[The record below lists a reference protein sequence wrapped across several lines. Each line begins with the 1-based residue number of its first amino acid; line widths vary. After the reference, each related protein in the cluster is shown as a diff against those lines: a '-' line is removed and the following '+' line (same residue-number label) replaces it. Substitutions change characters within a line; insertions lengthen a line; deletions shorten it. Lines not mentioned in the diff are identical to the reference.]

1 MCDDATNQ
9 GEALHKA
16 LVSWPQSPQRFGIN
30 LWLDGWAEDANPQ
43 VSWSEGLEWT
53 NATWCKREWKQQAVC
68 SFGISC
74 NCQSKHHVTPLIV
87 TCLQKWSTVD
97 PWSLLEIV
105 EQLAMMYVYTC
116 THFFCPGQE
125 TYQVPDQPVVQKHQ
139 AWSLWSGSSLRAALH
154 PIGASCR
161 RLTCGE
167 PWDEG
172 IVWLAYCEWPMI
184 NDSLC

>member
-1 MCDDATNQ
+1 MCDDSQRTKERLCTRHWCLGRNPCN
-9 GEALHKA
+9 ALG
-16 LVSWPQSPQRFGIN
+16 STY
-30 LWLDGWAEDANPQ
+30 GWMVGQKMPIQ

-53 NATWCKREWKQQAVC
+53 NATWCKTEWKQQAVC
-68 SFGISC
+68 RFGISC

-105 EQLAMMYVYTC
+105 EQLAMMYVYIC

-125 TYQVPDQPVVQKHQ
+125 TYQVPDQLVVQKHQ

-172 IVWLAYCEWPMI
+172 IVWLVYCE
-184 NDSLC
+184 